1 MIGLYHALWRWLLLS
16 NYKGEDINGVLRIK
30 KSYEKL
36 SDENVELVKKL
47 DYITKEEL
55 IETIKKIADK
65 VGVEVSFTYDNK
77 KNKF

>member
-1 MIGLYHALWRWLLLS
+1 MN
-16 NYKGEDINGVLRIK
+16 NYIGEDNNGVLRVR

-36 SDENVELVKKL
+36 SVENMKLANKL

-55 IETIKKIADK
+55 IEAIKKIANAI
-65 VGVEVSFTYDNK
+65 GVEVSFTYDNK

>member
-1 MIGLYHALWRWLLLS
+1 MS